1 MKNNEIVFCSASS
14 SNNFCGWFINSTI
27 SFKEENIYHKT
38 NNSWGLSKF
47 YNSCVDKFNNV
58 EYFVFSHDDIYFK
71 NDFKYICHEIEHRMS
86 KGFDVLGV
94 AGTAEYN
101 IQEKNLWHFSN
112 KSAHS
117 FNIEQRVVP
126 TYTNLTENICEYYK
140 KAGEIKNCRNVPSR
154 CLILDG
160 CLLVV
165 HRRVFDSG
173 IRFDEQFDFH
183 HYDMDFCLQCNQ
195 KGFKMSTCLLDVVHL
210 SPGLFSLDD
219 KKWNES
225 NQKFIKKW
233 K

>member
-1 MKNNEIVFCSASS
+1 MIFCSASKIG
-14 SNNFCGWFINSTI
+14 NNYSWFEESTLSFYDNS
-27 SFKEENIYHKT
+27 FHKED
-38 NNSWGLSKF
+38 NSEGLSKF
-47 YNSCVDKFNNV
+47 YNSCVELFDEEF
-58 EYFVFSHDDIYFK
+58 YIFSHDDIFFK
-71 NDFKYICHEIEHRMS
+71 NHFRYIQKEVEHRMS

-94 AGTAEYN
+94 AGTAEYT
-101 IQEKNLWHFSN
+101 IQEKNLWHLSN

-117 FNIEQRVVP
+117 FNIEQRIVTFHNSP
-126 TYTNLTENICEYYK
+126 NIPKHIDEYYK
-140 KAGEIKNCRNVPSR
+140 KTGELKICRNVPAR

-160 CLLVV
+160 CLLIV

-210 SPGLFSLDD
+210 SPGLFSMDD
-219 KKWNES
+219 EKWNES